1 MKFLIGMS
9 VAAATV
15 IMALLILRVLNFIAP
30 FKLPGSSM
38 APTIAARDHVMMEGI
53 TYKQRDPQRGE
64 LVVFRT
70 SGIPA
75 IPQNQ
80 FYVKRV
86 AGVPGDRLRIAD
98 GKLFVNDEYFP
109 MMSSTGKIRHVFLP
123 FTMYLKSPND
133 TVSVPEGQYFV
144 LGDNSGNSADSRLWG
159 FVPRENIMGQIVFCY
174 WPPGRIGA
182 VK

>member
-1 MKFLIGMS
+1 VKLLIGIA

-15 IMALLILRVLNFIAP
+15 IIALLILRLLNLIAP
-30 FKLPGSSM
+30 FKTPASSM

-53 TYKQRDPQRGE
+53 TFKQRDPQRGE

-80 FYVKRV
+80 LYVKRV
-86 AGVPGDRLRIAD
+86 AGVPGDKLKIVD

-109 MMSSTGKIRHVFLP
+109 MMSSTGEIRHVFLP

-159 FVPRENIMGQIVFCY
+159 FVPRENIMGQIIFCY
-174 WPPGRIGA
+174 WPLRRIGA